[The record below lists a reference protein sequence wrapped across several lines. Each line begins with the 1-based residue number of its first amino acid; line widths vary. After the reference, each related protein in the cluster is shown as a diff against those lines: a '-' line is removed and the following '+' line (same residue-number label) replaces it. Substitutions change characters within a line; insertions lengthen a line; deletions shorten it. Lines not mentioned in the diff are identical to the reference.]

1 MRAQVRWHYLLRTPQ
16 LLGQILLGG
25 RYDFTYDLMPMR
37 SQHMPMRKR
46 LNLAA
51 TGLNL
56 LHRRLKPWAWP
67 IHIQME
73 LTSFCNLHCP
83 VCPTGLGKLTR
94 PPQAMDVSFFSDV
107 MDQVGPYLLTTS
119 LWAWG
124 EPLLHPQFA
133 DAVAIC
139 RKHGV
144 LPLFS
149 TNGQNLEDDR
159 VTDDLLRE
167 PPYYL
172 IAALDG
178 LTDETNSQYRR
189 GARLEGALHGIR
201 RLARLKRER
210 GQELPVLLMR
220 FIVMKH
226 NEHELPRVREFA
238 VENGFDMLT
247 IRALGLRDV
256 GEPAHKQ
263 FVPDSEAYRA
273 YAYRGG
279 ERVRREDY
287 ICQLAF
293 CFPTMLADG
302 TLVACDQDFNGTAAF
317 GQVGRDGSFADV
329 WFGDRA
335 ARVRREIRESL
346 DAFSFCRICP
356 FADRLTSECS
366 VEAFDL
372 RDGGKRTAMG
382 PAPVAS

>member
-1 MRAQVRWHYLLRTPQ
+1 MRSRVRWRYLLRTPQ
-16 LLGQILLGG
+16 LLAQILFAG

-37 SQHMPMRKR
+37 STRMSMRKR
-46 LNLAA
+46 LNLLA

-56 LHRRLKPWAWP
+56 IYRRPKPWAWP

-73 LTSFCNLHCP
+73 LTSFCNLRCP
-83 VCPTGLGKLTR
+83 VCPVGLGKLTR
-94 PPQAMDVSFFSDV
+94 PPQTMDMGFFSDV
-107 MDQVGPYLLTTS
+107 MAEAGPYLLTTS

-139 RKHGV
+139 RRYGV

-149 TNGQNLEDDR
+149 TNGQNLHDDR

-220 FIVMKH
+220 YIVMKH

-238 VENGFDMLT
+238 AENGFDMLA
-247 IRALGLRDV
+247 IRSLGLRDI
-256 GEPAHKQ
+256 GEAMHRK
-263 FVPDSEAYRA
+263 FVPDTEAYRA
-273 YAYRGG
+273 YAYQQG

-302 TLVACDQDFNGTAAF
+302 TLVACDQDFNGTHAF
-317 GQVGRDGSFADV
+317 GRVGADGSFGDV
-329 WFGDRA
+329 WFGRQA
-335 ARVRREIRESL
+335 ASVRHEIKRSL
-346 DAFSFCRICP
+346 DTFSFCHICP
-356 FADRLTSECS
+356 FADRATSECS
-366 VEAFDL
+366 VAATDL
-372 RDGGKRTAMG
+372 RGGGERTTMG
-382 PAPVAS
+382 PAPAPC

>member
-1 MRAQVRWHYLLRTPQ
+1 MRP
-16 LLGQILLGG
+16 G
-25 RYDFTYDLMPMR
+25 RMPMG
-37 SQHMPMRKR
+37 KR

-56 LHRRLKPWAWP
+56 VYRRLKPWAWP
-67 IHIQME
+67 IHVQME
-73 LTSFCNLHCP
+73 LTSFCNLRCP

-94 PPQAMDVSFFSDV
+94 PAQAMDMGLFSDV
-107 MDQVGPYLLTTS
+107 MEEAGPYLLTTS

-133 DAVAIC
+133 DAVAITK
-139 RKHGV
+139 KHGV
-144 LPLFS
+144 LPLIS
-149 TNGQNLEDDR
+149 TNGQRLDDDR

-172 IAALDG
+172 ITALDG

-238 VENGFDMLT
+238 LENGFDMLT
-247 IRALGLRDV
+247 IRSLGLRDLS
-256 GEPAHKQ
+256 EALHRE
-263 FVPDSEAYRA
+263 FVPSTQAYRA
-273 YAYRGG
+273 YAYHGDA
-279 ERVRREDY
+279 RVHRNDY

-302 TLVACDQDFNGTAAF
+302 TLVACDQDYNGSHAF
-317 GQVGRDGSFADV
+317 GRVGPDRSFADV
-329 WFGDRA
+329 WFGEQA
-335 ARVRREIRESL
+335 AAVRGEIRKSL
-346 DAFSFCRICP
+346 DTFGFCRRCP
-356 FADRLTSECS
+356 FADRSTSECS

-372 RDGGKRTAMG
+372 RGGAVRMAMG
-382 PAPVAS
+382 PAPAAV